1 MTVRSLLMHWMIA
14 TLIGY
19 SLSSH
24 AQLPVEPAVI
34 HGHAIIDTVGTHMTV
49 INSPNTILDWQSFSI
64 GANHSVYFQ
73 QPNVDSAILNR
84 VTGHDPS
91 QIFGNLGSNGHIWLV
106 NPYGVFFSENARIDA
121 AGLTVSTL
129 DISNIDFLAKR
140 YYFNST
146 GTNGEVINQ
155 GEIRTSFGGRIW
167 LMGNQVRNE
176 GLVQTSAGEMIL
188 AAGKSI
194 ELVDSGAPNLLVRVT
209 APDNE
214 IVNLGTLIAA
224 NGTVDLH
231 GRIVNQEGIVRANS
245 VGTDDSGNI
254 VLKAEQITLA
264 ANSQTQ
270 ANNGSVQLI
279 AQSTLD
285 NRGDITG
292 NDVYL
297 AANNVLQQ
305 GEIKA
310 TGGSIDLIANAAT
323 YLDGL
328 MDVSSKQGSGGDIRI
343 STARFEGAADGV
355 LRVDGEQGG
364 AIRINAKDTFAS
376 SSTLIATGDKQGG
389 VIEVVGDKVFLLNAD
404 VDASGK
410 EQGGTVYLGR
420 DRQNGDLPVHTR
432 EVVIGAGTVV
442 NANGGGQII
451 LSSAG
456 KMLKTSDKLDGSS
469 GTVLFDSEKLILS
482 SNPPDNLQLVGKIFS
497 GSVSGEPRLEAGDN
511 FGGSVAFQGNLLAV
525 GAPGHGEDGNDQGA
539 VYLFSGAGNDASG
552 LTLQGKLSSQTGAT
566 NMPALGGSDFFGSA
580 LAIDGDRLAVGVK
593 GELLSEGNP
602 GAVHLFTGVGSDFS
616 GLTWQKVLNANSTDT
631 GMPGLTEFDFFGT
644 ALALNGDRLLVG
656 AAGDSSA
663 GSNRGAVHMFTG
675 VGTDFSNLAW
685 RGKLTSGVKGIE
697 LSNSDFFGWSI
708 ALDGDRMVVGAF
720 NDNAGGSHRGSVHL
734 FTDAGADFTNLVWR
748 GKLTSGSAGLE
759 LSDSDFFGWSVAL
772 NGDRM
777 AVGALGDDE
786 SGKNRGAVYMFANA
800 GSDFSGLQL
809 ENKIAPDIKSDA
821 DGFGLSLALRDER
834 LLVGSADSSG
844 GRGALYLFN
853 WLSQRALS
861 SPQESQATID
871 TSIQSVNAATSG
883 TRAVLDAVTDGRVL
897 NIANE
902 TNSSGFGRLNLA
914 QMSIIDMQQLIDY
927 RREFKRNLFSD
938 AIYKL
943 ELDPTLS
950 DIPYCLTFDDIH
962 AGTCRISDKQLNEL
976 KASQEKEQQLV
987 HQSRH
992 KAKIAVLP
1000 QIERKFVVLFGIDE
1014 YRDKSIPALEN
1025 TISDAQAVGRLFA
1038 EKLGY
1043 EVRVVKN
1050 ATKADIV
1057 QTLNQL
1063 SLEMEKNDSVV
1074 IYYAGHGFINEKTG
1088 NGYWI
1093 PSDASAKDP
1102 SSWISNISVSEM
1114 LANIRAKQMVMI
1126 SDSCYSG
1133 AFTKED
1139 RVVMGGG
1146 NIKPEDILVKR
1157 SVVVMSS
1164 GGDEPVA
1171 DEGREGHSIFA
1182 WFLMQ
1187 AIQNVDNWK
1196 AGVNIFEQVQRD
1208 VSKSFPQTPQ
1218 YGAATAAGH
1227 EKGGDYLFEYRQLE

>member
-1 MTVRSLLMHWMIA
+1 MTTRSLLMHWMIVS
-14 TLIGY
+14 LIGY

-24 AQLPVEPAVI
+24 AQLPVEPTVI
-34 HGHAIIDTVGTHMTV
+34 HGNAIIDTVGTHMTV
-49 INSPNTILDWQSFSI
+49 INSPNTILNWQSFSI
-64 GANHSVYFQ
+64 GSNHSVFFQ
-73 QPNVDSAILNR
+73 QPNADSALLNR

-91 QIFGNLGSNGHIWLV
+91 HIFGNLGSNGHIWLI

-146 GTNGEVINQ
+146 GTTGEIRNQ
-155 GEIRTSFGGRIW
+155 GDIRTSFGGRVW
-167 LMGNQVRNE
+167 LLGDQVRNE
-176 GLVQTSAGEMIL
+176 GLVQTSTGEMVL

-209 APDNE
+209 APENE
-214 IVNLGTLIAA
+214 VVNLGSLVAA

-231 GRIVNQEGIVRANS
+231 GKIVNQEGIVRANS
-245 VGTDDSGNI
+245 VGTDDAGNI
-254 VLKAEQITLA
+254 VLKAETITLA
-264 ANSQTQ
+264 VNSRTQ
-270 ANNGSVQLI
+270 ADNGSVQLI
-279 AQSTLD
+279 AQTALD
-285 NRGDITG
+285 NRGVVTA

-310 TGGSIDLIANAAT
+310 TGGGIDLIANAAT

-328 MDVSSKQGSGGDIRI
+328 MDVSSQQGSGGDIRI
-343 STARFEGAADGV
+343 STARFEGTADGV
-355 LRVDGEQGG
+355 LRVDGEEGG

-376 SSTLIATGDKQGG
+376 SSALIAIGEKQGG
-389 VIEVVGDKVFLLNAD
+389 VIEVAGDKVILLNAN

-420 DRQNGDLPVHTR
+420 DQRNGDSSMHTQ
-432 EVVIGAGTVV
+432 EVVIGAGTEV
-442 NANGGGQII
+442 NTNGGEII
-451 LSSAG
+451 LSSSG
-456 KMLKTSDKLDGSS
+456 KVLKTADKLDGF
-469 GTVLFDSEKLILS
+469 TDAVLFDSEKLILT
-482 SNPPDNLQLVGKIFS
+482 SNPVDNLQLAGKIFS
-497 GSVSGEPRLEAGDN
+497 GSVSGEPRLEVGDN

-525 GAPGHGEDGNDQGA
+525 GAPGHGVDGNDQGA
-539 VYLFSGAGNDASG
+539 VYLFSGAGNDTSG
-552 LTLQGKLSSQTGAT
+552 LTLKGKLSSQTGAV
-566 NMPALGGSDFFGSA
+566 NMPVLGGSDFFGSA
-580 LAIDGDRLAVGVK
+580 LAIDGDRLVVGVK

-616 GLTWQKVLNANSTDT
+616 GLTWQKVLSSDSGAVN
-631 GMPGLTEFDFFGT
+631 MPDLKEFDFFGT
-644 ALALNGDRLLVG
+644 ALALDGDRLLVG
-656 AAGDSSA
+656 AAGDSS
-663 GSNRGAVHMFTG
+663 GGPNRGAVHMFTG
-675 VGTDFSNLAW
+675 VGSDFSGLAW
-685 RGKLTSGVKGIE
+685 QGKLTSGVKGIE
-697 LSNSDFFGWSI
+697 LADSDFFGWSL
-708 ALDGDRMVVGAF
+708 ALDGDKMAIGAF

-734 FTDAGADFTNLVWR
+734 FSDVGTDFTNLVWQ
-748 GKLTSGSAGLE
+748 GKLTSGKAGLT
-759 LSDSDFFGWSVAL
+759 LANSDFFGWSVAL
-772 NGDRM
+772 HGDRM
-777 AVGALGDDE
+777 AVGALGDDAG
-786 SGKNRGAVYMFANA
+786 GKDRGAVYMFASV

-821 DGFGLSLALRDER
+821 GGFGLSLALRDER
-834 LLVGSADSSG
+834 LMVGSADSSD
-844 GRGALYLFN
+844 GRGALYLLN
-853 WLSQRALS
+853 WLPQRPLTA
-861 SPQESQATID
+861 PPASQATVD
-871 TSIQSVNAATSG
+871 TSIQSVNAAATG
-883 TRAVLDAVTDGRVL
+883 ARAVLDAATDGRVL
-897 NIANE
+897 NIATE
-902 TNSSGFGRLNLA
+902 TTSSGFGRLNLA

-962 AGTCRISDKQLNEL
+962 AGTCRISDKQLDEL

-1000 QIERKFVVLFGIDE
+1000 QIERKFVVLFGVDQ
-1014 YRDKSIPALEN
+1014 YLDKSIPALEN

-1050 ATKADIV
+1050 ATKAEIV

-1102 SSWISNISVSEM
+1102 ASWISNTSVSEM

-1139 RVVMGGG
+1139 RVVMSDG

-1196 AGVNIFEQVQRD
+1196 AGANVFEQVQRD